1 MQAQRTGKVAH
12 GRLTGDATSSVVEP
26 RTKPALSAR
35 SQTGTMMIARMTATS
50 VGSLESLTSCMRTSV
65 FGRRSVQAMGYLR
78 ENAVLKEPTWVNTYV
93 RSSSGLLMTAASLNT
108 ALRWTSVRKHR
119 DPIWCKVC
127 ARSMAS
133 EGLYFPLHKSFLR
146 AECLFLD
153 DALCTSQSHQRCSG
167 LARNWAW

>member
-35 SQTGTMMIARMTATS
+35 SQTGTMMIARMTTTS
-50 VGSLESLTSCMRTSV
+50 VGSFESLTSCMRTSV

-78 ENAVLKEPTWVNTYV
+78 DNAVLKEPTWVNTYV
-93 RSSSGLLMTAASLNT
+93 RFSSLLMTAASLNT

-133 EGLYFPLHKSFLR
+133 RRALFPAS
-146 AECLFLD
+146 
-153 DALCTSQSHQRCSG
+153 
-167 LARNWAW
+167 